1 MVRGRGRK
9 ARDDLCSRTDPRM
22 RKYVH
27 SPKSLV
33 TREKED
39 PPTAP
44 ERPARGNQVPHS
56 LLARRHGEDP
66 EVRDAEVRSVKPP
79 AATSPGRRGACAG
92 KRSARGPG
100 VQPAWCR
107 GQLQGR
113 STPAADDPAPP
124 RIASRRPD
132 PAPPR
137 GGGACR
143 PPGPQLATGRVAA
156 GAGSRPAL
164 RRGSPRAG

>member
-27 SPKSLV
+27 IPKSLV

-66 EVRDAEVRSVKPP
+66 EVRDAEVRSVKP
-79 AATSPGRRGACAG
+79 
-92 KRSARGPG
+92 
-100 VQPAWCR
+100 
-107 GQLQGR
+107 L
-113 STPAADDPAPP
+113 PP
-124 RIASRRPD
+124 RLPVGEELAPERGLREALACNRHGAAVSFKEEVPKPPMIRLPRESQAED
-132 PAPPR
+132 PIRLHPEAVELAALLDLNLPPE
-137 GGGACR
+137 G
-143 PPGPQLATGRVAA
+143 
-156 GAGSRPAL
+156 
-164 RRGSPRAG
+164 